1 MTRPYGPARE
11 KRRRGGASV
20 RVAVSLAVLL
30 GVPAA
35 GVSQTKSDA
44 ATPAKTPLAE
54 VIVTASRHVSD
65 EQVTQEVERA
75 LDKDPSIYTEH
86 ISVTTR
92 KGVVRVEG
100 VVLDVQQL
108 IDVLRLC
115 RKTAGSRRCVNE
127 LELHDAFAD

>member
-20 RVAVSLAVLL
+20 RVAVSLALLL

-35 GVSQTKSDA
+35 GVSQTRDA
-44 ATPAKTPLAE
+44 VSPARTPLAE
-54 VIVTASRHVSD
+54 VIVTAKRHLSD
-65 EQVTQEVERA
+65 EQVTQQVERA

-92 KGVVRVEG
+92 NGVVRVEG
-100 VVLDVQQL
+100 VVMDVQQL

-115 RKTAGSRRCVNE
+115 RKTAGSRRCINE

>member
-1 MTRPYGPARE
+1 MPRPYGPARE
-11 KRRRGGASV
+11 KRRRGGTSV

-30 GVPAA
+30 GVPGA
-35 GVSQTKSDA
+35 GVSQIKRDA
-44 ATPAKTPLAE
+44 TNPAKTPLAE
-54 VIVTASRHVSD
+54 VIVTARRHLSD
-65 EQVTQEVERA
+65 EQMTQEVERA

-86 ISVTTR
+86 ITVSTR
-92 KGVVRVEG
+92 NGVVRVEG

-115 RKTAGSRRCVNE
+115 RKTSGSRRCVNE